1 MKSNNMEISSYLRTA
16 RIMAFISFIIGTTIF
31 ILHCIAPN
39 ENGIMIF
46 GFFYVI
52 IAIIVNFIMFLILLG
67 IACIRMDSIDV
78 IAKSL
83 LLLMANIPIA
93 IIYFMIVMGS

>member
-1 MKSNNMEISSYLRTA
+1 MEISQYLSTA
-16 RIMAFISFIIGTTIF
+16 RIMAFISFIIGTLIF
-31 ILHCIAPN
+31 ALHCVAPQ

-46 GFFYVI
+46 GFYYVI
-52 IAIIVNFIMFLILLG
+52 IAIIANFIMFLILLG
-67 IACIRMDSIDV
+67 IACIRMDSIDE

-93 IIYFMIVMGS
+93 IIYFLIVMGT

>member
-1 MKSNNMEISSYLRTA
+1 MEISQYLSTSRM
-16 RIMAFISFIIGTTIF
+16 MAFISFIIGTLIF
-31 ILHCIAPN
+31 ALHCVAPQ

-52 IAIIVNFIMFLILLG
+52 VAIIANFIMFLILIG
-67 IACIRMDSIDV
+67 IACIRMDSIDE

-93 IIYFMIVMGS
+93 IIYFLIVMGT